1 MMADMRPES
10 AFRRQPKVYLGS
22 WEAVWNKYPTSG
34 DLVAKKNLSL
44 RSEVRPHTVTERV
57 YSSHYKSYPG
67 ILLR

>member
-22 WEAVWNKYPTSG
+22 WKAVWDGYSTSAN
-34 DLVAKKNLSL
+34 LVAKKNLSL

-57 YSSHYKSYPG
+57 YSLHYKSYLG
-67 ILLR
+67 TVLR